1 VWVAI
6 VLSTVKGNECEKP
19 VSRVKQIVFPHTFFI
34 LTAYPWGTG
43 ERIIFI
49 AMKELFQVLD
59 REDRISILKLLSLLI
74 KESNKSTYNDN
85 SDWILAFNEAGFRTD
100 DININEILSN
110 IDIDVYNSPL
120 KDWQV
125 QSLNSICFLENIL
138 IFRYVPDDEAKEI
151 IYMEREAKTYRKID
165 KDRPFPLCPLPLMPE
180 EVLRIMTIRALK
192 LFRNDTNIWFDVEKL
207 RITLSKGLDNSYLY
221 FNEQTNE
228 FDIWFEDSFMRYVGG
243 IKWDTPNNPYT
254 TMFVNQWFKTGTK
267 IVLDELFE
275 GFSANGLDI
284 RYNANVGLG
293 LHIIIKLN

>member
-1 VWVAI
+1 
-6 VLSTVKGNECEKP
+6 
-19 VSRVKQIVFPHTFFI
+19 
-34 LTAYPWGTG
+34 
-43 ERIIFI
+43 
-49 AMKELFQVLD
+49 MKELFQVLD

-110 IDIDVYNSPL
+110 IDMDVYNSPL

-180 EVLRIMTIRALK
+180 EVLRIMTIRVLK
-192 LFRNDTNIWFDVEKL
+192 LFRNDTNIWFDVENL

-243 IKWDTPNNPYT
+243 IEWNTPNNPYT

-293 LHIIIKLN
+293 LHHKIELMDIFSVFVTGFFVGGLIIFLIINSTKD